1 LKKRTIRAKKI
12 IRSLKKYKNDIDS
25 HFDIDKLFLNKCLY
39 FQIEDYYGYNQNK
52 LASGELKQ
60 KTIEVLLNI
69 FQDWQSELLKQNID
83 FYLAIWLYLP
93 RISQSEVVCGI
104 KEEIDYYKNEAF
116 LSGDQK
122 IKFNPLNFGKVSE
135 KLKDLNWDLKIDLDN
150 VCDWEINFPK
160 QNYDKLKEYN
170 SDQKRF
176 KRNIENSIKKIEKP
190 NEVMYLFP
198 VGDVWV
204 GQSTKISNK

>member
-1 LKKRTIRAKKI
+1 M
-12 IRSLKKYKNDIDS
+12 
-25 HFDIDKLFLNKCLY
+25 
-39 FQIEDYYGYNQNK
+39 EDYYGWNQDK

-93 RISQSEVVCGI
+93 RIGRSEVVCGI
-104 KEEIDYYKNEAF
+104 KEEIDYYKTEAF

-122 IKFNPLNFGKVSE
+122 TKFNPLHFGKISE
-135 KLKDLNWDLKIDLDN
+135 KLKDLSWDLKIDLDN
-150 VCDWEINFPK
+150 ISDWEINFPK

-190 NEVMYLFP
+190 NGVMYLFP

-204 GQSTKISNK
+204 GQTTKISNN